1 MCVRACARGTNLIYD
16 STILM
21 KKRLYPA
28 LPFPA
33 LASREECDTPPAVWT
48 SRLVQC
54 SKAKFNAAVVFEHSV
69 FLMGQEGN

>member
-28 LPFPA
+28 LPLPA
-33 LASREECDTPPAVWT
+33 REECDTSPFAVYT
-48 SRLVQC
+48 SRLVQR